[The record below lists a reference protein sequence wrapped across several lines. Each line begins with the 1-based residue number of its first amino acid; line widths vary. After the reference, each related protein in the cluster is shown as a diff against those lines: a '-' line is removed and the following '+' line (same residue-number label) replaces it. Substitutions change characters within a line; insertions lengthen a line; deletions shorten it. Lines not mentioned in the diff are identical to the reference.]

1 MDSLSKIIKAHPLV
15 YVTRDIERATGL
27 EPGNGYFIITNKTPY
42 SEKIQ
47 VEFPEN
53 VILISEKKV
62 ADHKDG
68 EVDDST
74 LLDTH
79 ELLSH
84 ADSRPI
90 LEMAKKKDGYI
101 LVFKNT
107 KKIEDICKGMGL
119 KILNPSAE
127 LSEKVENKISQIEWL
142 GELSSILPAFEV
154 KKASE
159 IVWRKGASG
168 GKNEKDGEQ
177 KMIVQWGRG
186 HTGDSTILINSKKE
200 LTALQTKFPE
210 RMAKVTEF
218 INGPVFTS
226 NITVG
231 KDKILYGNI
240 SYQITGLLPYTD
252 SPFATIGNDWSLT
265 HSLLTERLLE
275 QYEGIATKV
284 AEKMQKDGWLGLF
297 GIDVIY
303 DTEKETLYLLEINAR
318 QPASTTFE
326 SELQTENSTFGVTG
340 STIFET
346 HLFALLGLPMPE
358 KIIEINDGSQIIQ
371 RVTESLSKKFE
382 KMSKKGHG
390 GERFDFI
397 EFEAKKVESAEF
409 RVINYTNTTHN
420 ADLQRI
426 QCSRGIME
434 THNKLNERGL
444 RISELLS
451 DF

>member
-27 EPGNGYFIITNKTPY
+27 EPGNGYYIITNKTPY

-47 VEFPEN
+47 AEFPEN
-53 VILISEKKV
+53 VILINNPEI
-62 ADHKDG
+62 
-68 EVDDST
+68 
-74 LLDTH
+74 LDTH

-90 LEMAKKKDGYI
+90 LEMAKKKNGYI

-107 KKIEDICKGMGL
+107 KKIEEICKENGW

-159 IVWRKGASG
+159 IVWKKG
-168 GKNEKDGEQ
+168 KQ

-186 HTGDSTILINSKKE
+186 HTGDSTVLINSKKE
-200 LTALQTKFPE
+200 LATLQAKFPE

-371 RVTESLSKKFE
+371 RATESLSKKFE
-382 KMSKKGHG
+382 EMSKKEH
-390 GERFDFI
+390 FDFI
-397 EFEAKKVESAEF
+397 KFEAKKVESAEF
-409 RVINYTNTTHN
+409 RVIDYINTAHN
-420 ADLQRI
+420 ADLLRI